1 MEKETS
7 YIVGFDLG
15 IKYAQISYAGPN
27 GEEGEVKD
35 IPACL
40 CKRNEANQWFY
51 GREAQKFYAG
61 GKGELFEN
69 LTELVMSGEKVDVEE
84 QETEPEELLA
94 LFIRKCLDA
103 LDFYKEGAKIRAL
116 VIAVNDL
123 SPRMIEALEKV
134 KAKTLTDIEDV
145 YFEAKAE
152 SLFYYTIHQPKELW
166 SYEVGVL
173 DFSDGFLKLYRIVM
187 NHKSKPVLTT
197 IEEEVFEDMV
207 IPDAFPGIMEK
218 DLYLEHMD
226 ERLCGIMEKFLE
238 GRIVTGIYLTG
249 KVFEKEWYPK
259 TLKLLCRNR
268 RVFGGNNLY
277 SKGACYGGREKV
289 FPEER
294 NGNYLYLGREKLKSN
309 IGVIKMEQGR
319 QLTEILLEGGVN
331 WFDAEAEFVFMPGE
345 DYHLPVVIVP
355 PDGGKERIVPVVLPE
370 FPGRD
375 IKSLRFKCRLSMAS
389 EKELLVEIE
398 DAGFGEFYQ
407 STGRRFEETVFL
419 GGGL

>member
-1 MEKETS
+1 MEKETG

-15 IKYAQISYAGPN
+15 IKYAQISYAGLE

-35 IPACL
+35 IPVCL
-40 CKRNEANQWFY
+40 CKRNGANQWFY
-51 GREAQKFYAG
+51 GREAQKFFAG

-69 LTELVMSGEKVDVEE
+69 LTELVLSGEKTAVGEG
-84 QETEPEELLA
+84 ETEPEELLA
-94 LFIRKCLDA
+94 LFIRKCLDS
-103 LDFYKEGAKIRAL
+103 LPFHKEGAGIRAL
-116 VIAVNDL
+116 VITVNDL
-123 SPRMIEALEKV
+123 SPRMIDALEKV
-134 KAKTLTDIEDV
+134 KEKTLTDIEDV
-145 YFEAKAE
+145 WFEAKAE

-173 DFSDGFLKLYRIVM
+173 DFSDGFLKTCRIKM

-197 IEEEVFEDMV
+197 IEEELYEDMV

-218 DLYLEHMD
+218 DLYLEKMD

-249 KVFEKEWYPK
+249 KIFEQEWYPR

-277 SKGACYGGREKV
+277 SKGACYGGWEKV

-294 NGNYLYLGREKLKSN
+294 SGSYLYLGREKLKSN
-309 IGVIKMEQGR
+309 IGISRMEQGR
-319 QLTEILLEGGVN
+319 QRTEILLEGGVN
-331 WFDAEAEFVFMPGE
+331 WFDAEAEFFFMPGE
-345 DYHLPVVIVP
+345 DYHLPVVVIP
-355 PDGGKERIVPVVLPE
+355 PDGGKERIVPIVLPE
-370 FPGRD
+370 FPNRD
-375 IKSLRFKCRLSMAS
+375 KKSLKFKCRLSMVS

-398 DAGFGEFYQ
+398 DAGFGEFYAP
-407 STGRRFEETVFL
+407 TGRRFEETVSL
-419 GGGL
+419 GGAL